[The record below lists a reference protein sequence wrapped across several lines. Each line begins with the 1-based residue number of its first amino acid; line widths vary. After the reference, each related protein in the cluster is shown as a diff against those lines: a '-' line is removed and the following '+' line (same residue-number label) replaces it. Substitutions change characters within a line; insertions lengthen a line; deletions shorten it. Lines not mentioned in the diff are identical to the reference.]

1 MINKKFLLLNFWH
14 FLALG
19 FGAGISNKAPGT
31 LGTLVAFPLFFLIAP
46 LAFELQIGFV
56 ITLFFLGFHASNIT
70 SKNLRIKDPSCIVID
85 EIVAMLLI
93 LIFINTDLISFAL
106 SFILFRFFDI
116 KKPFP
121 INWVDRHV
129 GGGLGIMLDDII
141 AALPTIIIINIGYL
155 IIYAN

>member
-1 MINKKFLLLNFWH
+1 LIDKKFLLLNFWH

-19 FGAGISNKAPGT
+19 FGAGISKKAPGT
-31 LGTLVAFPLFFLIAP
+31 LGTLSCIPLFFLIAP

-93 LIFINTDLISFAL
+93 LILINTDLISFVL

-121 INWVDRHV
+121 INWVDRQV

-141 AALPTIIIINIGYL
+141 AALPPIIIINIGYL
-155 IIYAN
+155 IVYAN

>member
-1 MINKKFLLLNFWH
+1 MIDKKFLLLNFWH

-19 FGAGISNKAPGT
+19 FGAGISKKAPGT

-93 LIFINTDLISFAL
+93 LILINTDLISFVL

-121 INWVDRHV
+121 INWVDRQV

-141 AALPTIIIINIGYL
+141 AALPPIIIINIGYL
-155 IIYAN
+155 IV